1 MKCVGITSPRDIAI
15 LLNIGPEYLE
25 FLFERIESR
34 WTIKIKTTI
43 ENEENFFLFGL
54 KVEEVEELKA
64 QRDSL
69 LDACR
74 EALGEIEYLDSKS
87 GVIGVL
93 RQAITKAEGR

>member
-43 ENEENFFLFGL
+43 ENEENFFLFEKQRGGARL
-54 KVEEVEELKA
+54 FSHLDLALNYALSKA
-64 QRDSL
+64 PK
-69 LDACR
+69 
-74 EALGEIEYLDSKS
+74 IEK
-87 GVIGVL
+87 GVIRL
-93 RQAITKAEGR
+93 DDDTSMNFTFNKEGK